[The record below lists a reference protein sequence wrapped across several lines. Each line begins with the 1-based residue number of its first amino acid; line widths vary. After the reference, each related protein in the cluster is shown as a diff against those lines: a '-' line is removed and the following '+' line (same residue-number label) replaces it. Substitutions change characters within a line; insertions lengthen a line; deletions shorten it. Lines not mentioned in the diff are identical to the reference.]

1 MIPTLRLSVVLLT
14 VLLVPACGPAEDPA
28 RTKLR
33 ERLAQEKPLSPEE
46 VGHLLDDLTR
56 TLDGKVV
63 KSSVAGERHDLDSRQ
78 HEDVFAML
86 SDRRGIFDE
95 GVRVTGGKT
104 LRILNGPAQASN
116 MEMDAAR
123 RLLID
128 TRTLQPVRLEFVSGV
143 ADDEYVLD
151 LVVVEP

>member
-1 MIPTLRLSVVLLT
+1 VTFRLALVLLA
-14 VLLVPACGPAEDPA
+14 VLFLPACGPAEDPA

-33 ERLAQEKPLSPEE
+33 ERLTQETPLSPEE

-63 KSSVAGERHDLDSRQ
+63 KSTVAGETHDLDSRQ
-78 HEDVFAML
+78 RDDVFAMF
-86 SDRRGIFDE
+86 SDHRGVFDE
-95 GVRVTGGKT
+95 GVRVSGDRT
-104 LRILNGPAQASN
+104 LRMLNGPAQASV

-128 TRTLQPVRLEFVSGV
+128 TSTLQPVRFEFISGV
-143 ADDEYVLD
+143 AADEYVLD
-151 LVVVEP
+151 LVVVAP